1 MGRLMRRQES
11 RRGAMVTGEAD
22 CQDRS
27 PEMTALE
34 EVDGF
39 KTPVDNNKHDD
50 RWQAVFVLPGVGGRI
65 EPDIKSVW

>member
-1 MGRLMRRQES
+1 MGRLMRRRES

-39 KTPVDNNKHDD
+39 
-50 RWQAVFVLPGVGGRI
+50 
-65 EPDIKSVW
+65 